1 MPDQDQ
7 QQHSVEATAYDV
19 FISVTA
25 IASIAIVSW
34 LFAADPNTEQTKLLN
49 HFDDFF
55 CLVFFIDY
63 LRQIFKAKKKIRY
76 IFGWGLFDLASSIP
90 AIGPLRFLRMIR
102 ILRALRALRSLR
114 ILVQVFKSDVIGA
127 TIVSSMTMSMGGIIL
142 ACFGVLHYE
151 SEAIG
156 ANIKTA
162 DDVIWWAVVTTSTVG
177 YGDFYPVTGPGRLLA
192 ALVMVLGIGLFATIA
207 GALASRMTSMS
218 PAAHSKS
225 IQKRLHDLQHQNHEL
240 LKKIESRLKS

>member
-1 MPDQDQ
+1 M
-7 QQHSVEATAYDV
+7 
-19 FISVTA
+19 
-25 IASIAIVSW
+25 
-34 LFAADPNTEQTKLLN
+34 
-49 HFDDFF
+49 
-55 CLVFFIDY
+55 
-63 LRQIFKAKKKIRY
+63 
-76 IFGWGLFDLASSIP
+76 
-90 AIGPLRFLRMIR
+90 
-102 ILRALRALRSLR
+102 RSLR

-156 ANIKTA
+156 ANLKTA

-192 ALVMVLGIGLFATIA
+192 ALVMILGIGLFATIA

-218 PAAHSKS
+218 PASHSKS
-225 IQKRLHDLQHQNHEL
+225 IQPPA
-240 LKKIESRLKS
+240 